1 MILSSPINNL
11 SHQTGVHAKVAYAGS
26 ELKEMILPEL
36 LAQFEVEYDG
46 LDLDN
51 IEQYLN
57 DQSLLTLP
65 DIILLEADKK
75 ENWLALISRIRK
87 NPLLQGIIIVV
98 VSAFTNKAW
107 KKKAMSLKVHDFY
120 TYPFPLEDICERLGF
135 LVKFKLIKP
144 KLAELA
150 EQVDVRYKMPLY
162 KRTFDIIV
170 CSVALLI
177 LSPLFLVIAALVRL
191 ESKGPIIYKS
201 KRVGTGYKIFDFY
214 KFRSM
219 RTGADK
225 EIATLSSLNQY
236 SDTETG
242 KSAFVKIKDDPRITK
257 VGHFIRNTS
266 IDELPQ
272 LFNVLKGDMSLVG
285 NRPLPLYEAEML
297 TSNEWTTRFLGPAG
311 LTGLWQISKR
321 GKEEMSERE
330 RKKLDNYYAANYSFW
345 LDLKIIIGT
354 FPALLQKE
362 KV

>member
-1 MILSSPINNL
+1 MILTSQINL
-11 SHQTGVHAKVAYAGS
+11 SNQTGVHAKIAYAGS
-26 ELKEMILPEL
+26 ELKDYVLPEISS
-36 LAQFEVEYDG
+36 QFEVDAQEIS
-46 LDLDN
+46 LTNL
-51 IEQYLN
+51 EQYLD

-65 DIILLEADKK
+65 DIILIEADKK
-75 ENWLALISRIRK
+75 ENWINIISRVKK
-87 NPLLQGIIIVV
+87 NPLLQGVIIVV
-98 VSAFTNKAW
+98 LSAFTNKTW
-107 KKKAMSLKVHDFY
+107 KAKAMSLKVHDFY
-120 TYPFPLEDICERLGF
+120 TYPFPIEDLCERLTF

-144 KLAELA
+144 KLAELS
-150 EQVDVRYKMPLY
+150 QKVDVRYTMPVY
-162 KRTFDIIV
+162 KRIFDIAI
-170 CSVALLI
+170 SGTALLFI
-177 LSPLFLVIAALVRL
+177 SPIFLIIAAAIRL

-219 RTGADK
+219 RTGADA
-225 EIATLSSLNQY
+225 EIAVLAAQNQY
-236 SDTETG
+236 TDTESG
-242 KSAFVKIKDDPRITK
+242 KSAFVKIKNDPRITK
-257 VGHFIRNTS
+257 VGNFIRNTS

-330 RKKLDNYYAANYSFW
+330 RKRLDNYYATNYSFW
-345 LDLKIIIGT
+345 LDLKIIAGT

>member
-11 SHQTGVHAKVAYAGS
+11 SHQTGVHAKIAYAGI
-26 ELKEMILPEL
+26 ELKELILPEL
-36 LAQFEVEYDG
+36 ASQFEVEAEG
-46 LDLDN
+46 LTLEN
-51 IEQYLN
+51 IEQFLN
-57 DQSLLTLP
+57 DQPLLTLP
-65 DIILLEADKK
+65 DILVLEADKK
-75 ENWLALISRIRK
+75 ENWISLITRIRK
-87 NPLLQGIIIVV
+87 NPLLQGMIIVV
-98 VSAFTNKAW
+98 VSAFSNKAW
-107 KKKAMSLKVHDFY
+107 KAKAMSLRVHDFY
-120 TYPFPLEDICERLGF
+120 TYPFPTEDLCERLGF

-144 KLAELA
+144 KLAELS
-150 EQVDVRYKMPLY
+150 EHVDVRLNMPLY
-162 KRTFDIIV
+162 KRLFDIVV
-170 CSVALLI
+170 CSIAILC
-177 LSPLFLVIAALVRL
+177 LSPLFLLVALLIRL
-191 ESKGPIIYKS
+191 ESKGAIIYKS

-219 RTGADK
+219 RTGADA
-225 EIATLSSLNQY
+225 EMATLAALNQY

-257 VGHFIRNTS
+257 VGNFIRNTS